1 MKSRRSWW
9 KVAVLCVGLV
19 VGGECLLEVVGLG
32 HPILVT
38 QESAAQYELAPDQFV
53 RRMWPLSDGLIS
65 RVRTNRYGMRS
76 GPVTVNRPA
85 DTLRV
90 YFLGDS
96 MTYGTT
102 EVDQSK
108 IFASLVGKELPSVVH
123 ERVQVLDGAAG
134 GWAPANELAY
144 LREHGTMDAN
154 RVILVLNDGD
164 PMQPEAAAPDNEEM
178 PSVRVHPVL
187 GYQELWDRALEPL
200 IEAKLAQ
207 WRLMSAPRVSQGQ
220 PGDAVIPSREVL
232 AENLQVLTEMLQ
244 VVDRSGGRLSIVFL
258 PFVQKDF
265 DAHTLQL
272 VNEGRDAVKRWAAQH
287 GVPFLNL
294 TRELTPYGDRIRLRD
309 HLHLNVEGNALVAH
323 AIVRD
328 WGLLDSTPKP
338 VQPERAAGML
348 KRGRR

>member
-9 KVAVLCVGLV
+9 KVAALCVGLV
-19 VGGECLLEVVGLG
+19 FGGECLLEVVGLG
-32 HPILVT
+32 HPLLVT
-38 QESAAQYELAPDQFV
+38 RQSAAQYELAPDQHV
-53 RRMWPLSDGLIS
+53 RRTWPLSDGLIS
-65 RVRTNRYGMRS
+65 RVWTNRYGMRS
-76 GPVTVNRPA
+76 GPVNVKRPA

-108 IFASLVGKELPSVVH
+108 IFASLVGKELPNVVH

-144 LREHGTMDAN
+144 LKEHGTMEAN

-164 PMQPEAAAPDNEEM
+164 PMQPEAVAPDNEEM
-178 PSVRVHPVL
+178 PSVRMHPVF
-187 GYQELWDRALEPL
+187 GYQELWDRGLEPL
-200 IEAKLAQ
+200 IDKKLAQ
-207 WRLMSAPRVSQGQ
+207 WHWMPAPKVSQGQ
-220 PGDAVIPSREVL
+220 AGDAVIPSQEVL
-232 AENLQVLTEMLQ
+232 AENLEVLTEMLQ
-244 VVDRSGGRLSIVFL
+244 VVDRSRGQMSIVFL

-265 DAHTLQL
+265 DPHTLQL
-272 VNEGRDAVKRWAAQH
+272 VNEGRDSVKRWAARH

-323 AIVRD
+323 AMVSD
-328 WGLLDSTPKP
+328 WGLLDSNPKP
-338 VQPERAAGML
+338 MGTAGGL
-348 KRGRR
+348 LTPARP